1 MRIAIFGASRGVGR
15 AAVDAALAGGHA
27 VTAFART
34 PGTLASTA
42 ADVVTGD
49 VLDERAVA
57 GALAGAGA
65 TIVALGVT
73 PGKRAAT
80 PEDIC
85 SRGTRTII
93 AALAGSAARRI
104 VVVTSYGVGE
114 TRSRTPFLFN
124 IFAKTVL
131 RGIMADKERQERDIR
146 SSGLDWT
153 IVQPLGLTDDPASG
167 RPYVSIDGSRR
178 TTRVSRAD
186 VAAVCIE
193 AIDHAS
199 YIGASISVS
208 SASTD
213 RA

>member
-15 AAVDAALAGGHA
+15 AAVDAAVAAGHA

-34 PGTLASTA
+34 AGTLASTA

-49 VLDERAVA
+49 VLDERAVVA
-57 GALAGAGA
+57 ALAGADA

-73 PGKRAAT
+73 PGARSTT

-85 SRGTRTII
+85 SRGTQTIV
-93 AALAGSAARRI
+93 AALAGTTARRI
-104 VVVTSYGVGE
+104 VIVTSYGVGE
-114 TRSRTPFLFN
+114 TRSRTPFLFS

-146 SSGLDWT
+146 ASGLDWT

-167 RPYVSIDGSRR
+167 RPYVSTDGSRR

-186 VAAVCIE
+186 VAAVCLDAIE
-193 AIDHAS
+193 HAR

-208 SASTD
+208 ASSD
-213 RA
+213 QPA